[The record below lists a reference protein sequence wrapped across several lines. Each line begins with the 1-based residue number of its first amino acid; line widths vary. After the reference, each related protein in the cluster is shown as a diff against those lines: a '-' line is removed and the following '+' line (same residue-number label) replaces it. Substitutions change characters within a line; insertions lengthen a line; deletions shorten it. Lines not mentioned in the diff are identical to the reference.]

1 MLYHD
6 VGYVYGGRTKN
17 CRFAWKRG
25 IIIRARVAYV
35 DGTFQLVYICLIRFV
50 TSSIRTKSANSSKMF
65 TVSIPL
71 FVEQNETDENCSFNK
86 N

>member
-25 IIIRARVAYV
+25 ILIHARVVCV
-35 DGTFQLVYICLIRFV
+35 DGTFQLESICLIRFV
-50 TSSIRTKSANSSKMF
+50 ASSIRTKSANSSKMF
-65 TVSIPL
+65 
-71 FVEQNETDENCSFNK
+71 VEQNKTGENCSFNK